1 MNGYLDALARL
12 SHLAFG
18 HTVSKEFWSRLRTS
32 LYRRVHG
39 DAGHGE
45 TGGQSEGDEEGLGR
59 HELRSSA
66 PMRNGE
72 VESCVVE
79 TWGWGASLSRHRCPG
94 VRASSSCALT
104 AAAWA
109 ASVSCAAGAVSCLRS
124 GWGWFDRW
132 GEVPGLI
139 CR

>member
-72 VESCVVE
+72 VESCVVGMGRFAIE
-79 TWGWGASLSRHRCPG
+79 AQVPRR
-94 VRASSSCALT
+94 SCIVVLCT
-104 AAAWA
+104 DGRR
-109 ASVSCAAGAVSCLRS
+109 VGGLGQLRRR
-124 GWGWFDRW
+124 GR
-132 GEVPGLI
+132 
-139 CR
+139 